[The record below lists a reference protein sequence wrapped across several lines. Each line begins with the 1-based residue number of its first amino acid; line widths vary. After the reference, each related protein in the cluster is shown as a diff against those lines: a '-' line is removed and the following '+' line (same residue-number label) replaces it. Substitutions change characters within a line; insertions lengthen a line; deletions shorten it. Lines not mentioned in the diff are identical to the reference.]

1 MVFNVSVALTW
12 ILFVA
17 LFPIAFFWFR
27 RAWRIQV
34 QRDYSEVALK
44 RGESPA
50 HPEKYAFYAML
61 LNLLAGAVVAVVIVG
76 VVLGQ
81 LDYNTWT
88 AIAGSTLWCK
98 FFFDFALSR
107 QAHLQGKAKPQ
118 RTAGK

>member
-12 ILFVA
+12 ILFLA
-17 LFPIAFFWFR
+17 LFPIAFFWLR

-44 RGESPA
+44 RGESP
-50 HPEKYAFYAML
+50 PEPAKYAFLAML
-61 LNLLAGAVVAVVIVG
+61 TNLLAGSVAVVVIGG
-76 VVLGQ
+76 VALGW

-88 AIAGSTLWCK
+88 AMAGSTLWCK

-107 QAHLQGKAKPQ
+107 HAHLQAGAKRQ
-118 RTAGK
+118 RSASK